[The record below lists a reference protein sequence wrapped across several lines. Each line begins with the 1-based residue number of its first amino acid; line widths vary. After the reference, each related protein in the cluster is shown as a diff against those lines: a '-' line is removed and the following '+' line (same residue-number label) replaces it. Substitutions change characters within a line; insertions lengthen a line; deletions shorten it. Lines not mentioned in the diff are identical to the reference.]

1 MGAYVERESF
11 IRGIALILVLL
22 AGSVVVCQ
30 ADDDT
35 RYIVR
40 FKTRLASGISAKS
53 YAPMSASAGT
63 KAERVLPLDNSIVVK
78 LSEAQRAALSSHP
91 DVEAIEID
99 RKIKAFFE
107 PNDAE
112 YSQQYGMQGTYGID
126 APAAWNI
133 SAGAQTKLVAV
144 VDSGVDFT
152 HEDLQGSIWSNPGE
166 IASNGLDDD
175 GNGYVDDIRGYDFGS
190 QQGDSD
196 PTDENG
202 HGTHVAGIIAATGN
216 NALGV
221 IGVAWQTTI
230 IPVKCL
236 DDMGNGYIS
245 YLVNALDYV
254 SLLKDQGYPIAVVN
268 MSLGTDEM
276 SDALTRAVE
285 RVAQRGILLVAA
297 AGNNY
302 GRNNDELGSYPAN
315 TKSPNVISVAASNAA
330 GGLASF
336 SNYGPTTVDI
346 AAPGSDILSTV
357 PVALKGVPYDYN
369 DGTSM
374 AAPHVSGVAA
384 LVATVNPSA
393 PSALI
398 KSILLATVTPRTGL
412 KKKTL
417 SGGIVNAYSAVSVGV
432 ASTSLYTV
440 KGTVTRRGRG
450 VGKVSIAL
458 RLSSGVNYRRTAT
471 TTSGGRFTFTD
482 VPTGTYA
489 ITPTRAGLR
498 FTVSSRRVAV
508 TSNKQVRFTAR

>member
-1 MGAYVERESF
+1 MGRKTFTQSV
-11 IRGIALILVLL
+11 ALALL
-22 AGSVVVCQ
+22 LWAGSAGVAK
-30 ADDDT
+30 ADDAP

-40 FKTRLASGISAKS
+40 FKTKLSAGAGVTAKS
-53 YAPMSASAGT
+53 YSPMAASAGV
-63 KAERVLPLDNSIVVK
+63 KAERVLALDNSIVAK
-78 LSEAQRAALSSHP
+78 LSEAQRVALAS
-91 DVEAIEID
+91 DVDVASIELD
-99 RKIKAFFE
+99 KKIQAFFE
-107 PNDAE
+107 PNDTD
-112 YSQQYGMQGTYGID
+112 YPQQYGMQGTYGIG

-133 SAGAQTKLVAV
+133 STGSKTKLVAV
-144 VDSGVDFT
+144 IDSGVDFT
-152 HEDLQGSIWSNPGE
+152 HEDLQDSIWSNPGE

-175 GNGYVDDIRGYDFGS
+175 ANGYVDDIRGYDFGS
-190 QQGDSD
+190 EQGDSD
-196 PTDENG
+196 PSDENG

-221 IGVAWQTTI
+221 IGVAWQTAI

-236 DDMGNGYIS
+236 DGMGNGYIS

-268 MSLGTDEM
+268 MSLGTDEL

-285 RVAQRGILLVAA
+285 RVAQRGILVVAA

-302 GRNNDELGSYPAN
+302 GRNNDEVASYPAN
-315 TKSPNVISVAASNAA
+315 TNSPNVIAVAASNT
-330 GGLASF
+330 GGALASF

-357 PVALKGVPYDYN
+357 PIAIKGVPYDYI

-384 LVATVNPSA
+384 LVAAVNPSA
-393 PSALI
+393 PSAVI

-412 KKKTL
+412 KKKTV

-432 ASTSLYTV
+432 ASTSRYTV
-440 KGTVTRRGRG
+440 KGTVTRRGKG
-450 VGKVSIAL
+450 VGKVSIDL
-458 RLSSGVNYRRTAT
+458 RLASGVTYRRTTT
-471 TTSGGRFTFTD
+471 TTSGGRFTFAD
-482 VPTGTYA
+482 GPAGTYTV
-489 ITPTRAGLR
+489 TPTRPGLK